1 MIVNGVCQPSA
12 ATGPLRVCL
21 DARLVDGIAGGIQQ
35 WVTSLAAGLGRLT
48 DGDEEYLF
56 LTYADHDAWLRPYL
70 GSNSRILECPPT
82 PHRSNRWKT
91 YIASFPIARRIYGQ
105 AKVLVRPNSFAIPQS
120 DGLIECA
127 GTQVMHFT
135 TQRGFYT
142 TVPTIYQPWDLQH
155 RHLPHFFPPDDYAT
169 REIWYRGLCDQAEC
183 VIVASSW
190 TKHDLIEQYGIPSEK
205 VHIVPVASM
214 ADSYN
219 TPTAEQIT
227 TTSLKHRLPKCF
239 IFYPAQSWAHKNH
252 LALLEALALLRDQ
265 GITVNLVLTGAINGF
280 YRRIQQ
286 RIRALDLTT
295 QVWHIGYVSPLEI
308 QCLYHLCRCLVFP
321 STFEGWGIPITEAF
335 QIGCP
340 VCCSNVTSLPA
351 MVGNAALLF
360 HPDRPTEIADTIRHL
375 WTDDQL
381 CQDLIVRAKQRVD
394 SLSLEHSARM
404 VRAHYRRLAGRSLD
418 ATERALLAAPPLV

>member
-1 MIVNGVCQPSA
+1 MNAVPQLGA
-12 ATGPLRVCL
+12 DTGHLRICI
-21 DARLVDGIAGGIQQ
+21 DARLVDGVAGGIQQ
-35 WVTSLAAGLGRLT
+35 GIVGLAAGLGRLT

-70 GSNSRILECPPT
+70 GGNSRILEGPPA
-82 PHRSNRWKT
+82 PQRSNRWKT

-105 AKVLVRPNSFAIPQS
+105 AKVLLRRSSLAIPHS
-120 DGLIECA
+120 DGRIEQA
-127 GTQVMHFT
+127 GVQVMHFT

-142 TVPTIYQPWDLQH
+142 TIPTIYQPWDLQH

-190 TKHDLIEQYGIPSEK
+190 TKRDLIEQYGVPSEK
-205 VHIVPVASM
+205 VYIVPVAPVD
-214 ADSYN
+214 DSYD
-219 TPTAEQIT
+219 TPTADQIT
-227 TTSLKHRLPKCF
+227 AFSMKHRLPKRF
-239 IFYPAQSWAHKNH
+239 IFYPAQTWAHKNH
-252 LALLEALALLRDQ
+252 LALLDALALLRDQ
-265 GITVNLVLTGAINGF
+265 GMTVNLVLTGAINGF

-286 RIRALDLTT
+286 RIRTLDLTT

-308 QCLYHLCRCLVFP
+308 QYLYRLSRCLVFP

-335 QIGCP
+335 QMGCP

-351 MVGNAALLF
+351 MVGDAAMIF
-360 HPDRPTEIADTIRHL
+360 HPDKPSEIAAAVRRL

-381 CQDLIVRAKQRVD
+381 CRDLIARGKQRIHH
-394 SLSLEHSARM
+394 LSLEHSALM
-404 VRAHYRRLAGRSLD
+404 VRAQYRRLAGRSLD
-418 ATERALLAAPPLV
+418 DNERAILAAPPLV